1 MKNRIRPLF
10 AAALAAVALLAL
22 PACSSKQESAAVQTS
37 GSVTGTV
44 STVANAIPAT
54 FKTKLS
60 ALIAAHPTASK
71 YAADVAGALNKASV
85 VVGDLPSPS
94 TLNLYLIWTKF
105 DPDLTTFAA
114 DFEALYSEFYSTFP
128 ADGAALSQIAG
139 LISPA
144 TASTN

>member
-1 MKNRIRPLF
+1 MKNRLRSIL
-10 AAALAAVALLAL
+10 AAALCVGSLLAL
-22 PACSSKQESAAVQTS
+22 PACSSKQETAAVQTS
-37 GSVTGTV
+37 GSVTSSV
-44 STVANAIPAT
+44 STVANAIPSA

-60 ALIAAHPTASK
+60 ALIAAHPTAAK

-85 VVGDLPSPS
+85 IVGDLPTPA

-114 DFEALYSEFYSTFP
+114 EFEALYSEFYGTFP

-144 TASTN
+144 TATTN